1 MPSAGAP
8 SVAGQGIPFL
18 SRAPWG
24 SPCSNRAPSCGYRNP
39 DNDTRPWCFVWSGDR
54 LSWEYCL
61 LAQCQAPTRTALW
74 DPPVYQNRPVYQ
86 DPPVYQDHPL
96 PPLSSAH
103 PRMDFPDLSSIL
115 LDR

>member
-18 SRAPWG
+18 SRTRRG
-24 SPCSNRAPSCGYRNP
+24 SPCSNSAPSCDYRNP

-61 LAQCQAPTRTALW
+61 LAQCQAPVRGTLQA
-74 DPPVYQNRPVYQ
+74 
-86 DPPVYQDHPL
+86 PPVYQDSPL
-96 PPLSSAH
+96 LSLGSTG
-103 PRMDFPDLSSIL
+103 PKIDSPDLISIL
-115 LDR
+115 HDR

>member
-74 DPPVYQNRPVYQ
+74 A
-86 DPPVYQDHPL
+86 PPVYQDHPL
-96 PPLSSAH
+96 PSLSSAH
-103 PRMDFPDLSSIL
+103 PRIDYPDLSSIAY
-115 LDR
+115 DR